1 MKRTLLITAAIVAFA
16 FISGSCNREDPIVVS
31 VTPEAPVLS
40 ADIQDYVIKVSTNSP
55 TWSARLKYGTMKISK
70 LDVEGGTITLTS
82 EFNYGKSEKTDS
94 LTITASDVIKT
105 IPVKQLPLSSILS
118 SSEVYLNGTNP
129 SELKISS
136 VHPWTI
142 SYAQGLDWL
151 SVSQTE
157 GLSAASVSLQ
167 ARSEFIDVGSRTGT
181 IYVKLN
187 GKNVPV
193 YVTQGQKDVV
203 YLSGDDKVY
212 VESVNSELKIGT
224 RTNVSYEVEIGE
236 DAKSWLEY
244 VPRPKALNEYSETFK
259 VANNDSFD
267 ERTGTVT
274 FKYGD
279 DIRQTVTVVQ
289 RGLDLILKE
298 SVPGMYFPTGNTL
311 YKAGTVQMRRSYSGN
326 NVTFSFLYPNEVK
339 AVEFAGLTKNLSV
352 GDKVSLKVTERT
364 EASATSETYDVV
376 VLKAENNFLWLKD
389 GDYKFIVKN

>member
-1 MKRTLLITAAIVAFA
+1 M
-16 FISGSCNREDPIVVS
+16 
-31 VTPEAPVLS
+31 
-40 ADIQDYVIKVSTNSP
+40 
-55 TWSARLKYGTMKISK
+55 
-70 LDVEGGTITLTS
+70 
-82 EFNYGKSEKTDS
+82 
-94 LTITASDVIKT
+94 
-105 IPVKQLPLSSILS
+105 
-118 SSEVYLNGTNP
+118 
-129 SELKISS
+129 
-136 VHPWTI
+136 
-142 SYAQGLDWL
+142 
-151 SVSQTE
+151 
-157 GLSAASVSLQ
+157 
-167 ARSEFIDVGSRTGT
+167 
-181 IYVKLN
+181 
-187 GKNVPV
+187 
-193 YVTQGQKDVV
+193 
-203 YLSGDDKVY
+203 
-212 VESVNSELKIGT
+212 
-224 RTNVSYEVEIGE
+224 SYEVEIGE

-326 NVTFSFLYPNEVK
+326 NVTFSFLYPKEVK

>member
-298 SVPGMYFPTGNTL
+298 SVPGMYFPAGNTL